1 MKNRQYNHLVTFFGN
16 KQRLFIHQNIVK
28 KQRFFRGSLSL
39 SNLHQVI
46 LEKIKVLQVFFVKS
60 VYILNLQVTL
70 NNIYITITLSNGKVV
85 FVGSGGS
92 LKIRNSKRNT
102 TYILQLLLILLF
114 KKIRRKN
121 KVFILKIYN
130 LKKKYRKVLLKY
142 CQMYYIRILYIQNVL
157 QRAYNGVR
165 LEKKRRI

>member
-1 MKNRQYNHLVTFFGN
+1 
-16 KQRLFIHQNIVK
+16 LFIHQNIIK
-28 KQRFFRGSLSL
+28 RQRFIRGGLSL

-46 LEKIKVLQVFFVKS
+46 LEKIKVLQVFFIKS
-60 VYILNLQVTL
+60 VYILNIQVTL
-70 NNIYITITLSNGKVV
+70 NNIYVTITLSNGRVL
-85 FVGSGGS
+85 FTGSGGS

-114 KKIRRKN
+114 KKIKRRN

-142 CQMYYIRILYIQNVL
+142 CQLYYIRILYIQNIL
-157 QRAYNGVR
+157 RRAYNGVR
-165 LEKKRRI
+165 LKKKRRI